1 MQKESII
8 ISCVQRVHKRKFV
21 FWAVERFD
29 MILFLKIAVLFF
41 CTAVLLIISCHSE
54 HKKGTCML
62 LSFFVSAGV
71 TTFFSEDAI
80 LLSILCALGVF
91 LVLSVMT
98 FILSHVSL
106 HRKHREEGRKSF

>member
-1 MQKESII
+1 
-8 ISCVQRVHKRKFV
+8 
-21 FWAVERFD
+21 
-29 MILFLKIAVLFF
+29 
-41 CTAVLLIISCHSE
+41 
-54 HKKGTCML
+54 ML

-98 FILSHVSL
+98 FILSHVSF